1 MWVIWYIFVV
11 YNPSVLVANEVRKR
25 MDQKTNQKVV
35 EPGAKN
41 MKPEKE
47 TRKKRGEDEKYFSLW
62 SERRKFFSTSEEN
75 EWREKK
81 KERSRREREKR
92 R

>member
-25 MDQKTNQKVV
+25 TNQKTNQRVV
-35 EPGAKN
+35 EPVAKN

-47 TRKKRGEDEKYFSLW
+47 ARKRGERMRNIFPYGVKRGSFSQA
-62 SERRKFFSTSEEN
+62 SEEN
-75 EWREKK
+75 E
-81 KERSRREREKR
+81 
-92 R
+92 